1 MHHSDDCQ
9 MLPLALVETYEVLQ
23 LGRNYSQKN
32 LSHPTNGL
40 SFHQFH
46 LGWPHSFIFIYLF
59 IFIHLFLLFTIGFE
73 NDPSYRP
80 EFTEDKLALCWAQ
93 NWAHQITVLWT
104 DCEPIWKIVFSTN
117 HNKCLWLSTLI
128 HALLLKWDLKFK
140 QKPNDPSQPSVCWK
154 DGIWTLRRSL
164 IYGCMTAAVLY
175 LFGLEELPCSR
186 GRVETFLK

>member
-1 MHHSDDCQ
+1 MKCCN
-9 MLPLALVETYEVLQ
+9 LAEITAKKTWVIRLMACPFTSSIWAGL
-23 LGRNYSQKN
+23 
-32 LSHPTNGL
+32 TL
-40 SFHQFH
+40 SFF
-46 LGWPHSFIFIYLF
+46 FIYWFLF
-59 IFIHLFLLFTIGFE
+59 IYFYYLQSALRMIHLT
-73 NDPSYRP
+73 D
-80 EFTEDKLALCWAQ
+80 Q
-93 NWAHQITVLWT
+93 NSQRTNLHYVGLKIELNKSQF
-104 DCEPIWKIVFSTN
+104 CEPIVNRFEKSFFQQITINVFGYPP
-117 HNKCLWLSTLI
+117 L